1 MEIILNFI
9 LALTTLLGGMGWL
22 VERRKHKAEGEKAE
36 LDVSVIY
43 VKEFQKHIVEPLKEE
58 IQKNRNAISMMVYCP
73 KYPDCP
79 VMSQLQKETD
89 LSNSQKMSV

>member
-22 VERRKHKAEGEKAE
+22 VERRKHRAEGEKAE

-43 VKEFQKHIVEPLKEE
+43 IKEFEKHIVEPLKEE